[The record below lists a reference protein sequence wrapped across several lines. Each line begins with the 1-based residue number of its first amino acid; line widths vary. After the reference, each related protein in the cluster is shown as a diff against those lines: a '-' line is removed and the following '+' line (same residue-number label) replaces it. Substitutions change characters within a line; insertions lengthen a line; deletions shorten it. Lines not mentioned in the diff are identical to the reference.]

1 MLTLVDPQER
11 GDPMSPLPWTAKST
25 RVLADELTA
34 RSHVSPDT
42 VGDLLRAEGTPQH
55 VLFARPTARPDQPL
69 RDSWVREGVRAA
81 AGTSTAMTASH
92 LTC

>member
-1 MLTLVDPQER
+1 MSAASRADLDPGLRPALLTLVDPQER

-34 RSHVSPDT
+34 RSHVSEGT

-55 VLFARPTARPDQPL
+55 VL
-69 RDSWVREGVRAA
+69 AA

-92 LTC
+92 LVC

>member
-55 VLFARPTARPDQPL
+55 VLLPDRPRGRISRSVTAGSVKESAPPLARVLP
-69 RDSWVREGVRAA
+69 
-81 AGTSTAMTASH
+81 
-92 LTC
+92 